1 MKKLYINLLLVLLS
15 AGVTA
20 QIDRSKMPEPG
31 PAPKI
36 ELGETQSFTLENGL
50 KVFVVE
56 NDKLP
61 RVAYSLQLDIDP
73 FAEGDKMGM
82 ADLAGD
88 LMSRGTKNRT
98 KDEINFEIDFIGA
111 SFGTSSTSVFGS
123 SLKKNQ
129 IKLLEIMSDVVK
141 NPDFKQE
148 ELDKLKTQ
156 YISNIQSQKDD
167 PDAIA
172 GNVTRVLLY
181 GKEHPYG
188 EIMTEETV
196 GNVTLEDTKNIY
208 NTYFKPN
215 VAYLAVVGDITLDE
229 AKELVTK
236 YFGDWER
243 GKVPTHTYETPAKP
257 SAPQVAFVN
266 KPGAVQSVISVF
278 NTIDLKPGSEDDIT
292 ASIAN
297 GILGGGFVSKLNL
310 NLREEHSYTYGA
322 RSSISSDEWVGS
334 FSASAKVR
342 NEVTDSAL
350 TEMIKEVMA
359 MPNGKITE
367 DELTTIKNYR
377 SGTFAIGLESASRK
391 ASYAINIDKYNL
403 PEDYYAT
410 YLKKVA
416 DITLEDVKRVSKKY
430 INPYQGYILVVGNQ
444 EEVAEKLKSF
454 SPTGVL
460 KFYDS
465 YGNEVEETTAKAAPE
480 GVTAETVLNAYLDAI
495 GGQKNLSKVNSISMD
510 MKASMQGKPLQIEV
524 TIDGSGKLYQ
534 AISMN
539 GNVMQKQVYNGEK
552 AIVSGMQGTQSL
564 EGDELN
570 KMKEEAVLFPEMNYL
585 KEGYT
590 TVLKGMDTKYDEE
603 VYVLKI
609 TSPSG
614 AEKTNFYSVE
624 SGLLLGSEEMTET
637 PQGSFMN
644 SSTYSEY
651 TTIKGVKYPFKI
663 VEGVGPQTIEMY
675 MNELKVNPKV
685 GDDKYAVE

>member
-1 MKKLYINLLLVLLS
+1 MTVGVS
-15 AGVTA
+15 AQV
-20 QIDRSKMPEPG
+20 DRSKMPEPG

-56 NDKLP
+56 NNKLP

-111 SFGTSSTSVFGS
+111 SFGTSATSAFGS
-123 SLKKNQ
+123 SLKKHQ
-129 IKLLEIMSDVVK
+129 VKLLEIMSDVVK
-141 NPDFKQE
+141 NSDFKQE

-167 PDAIA
+167 PDAISS
-172 GNVTRVLLY
+172 NVSRVLLY
-181 GKEHPYG
+181 GKDHPYG
-188 EIMTEETV
+188 EIMTEETIE
-196 GNVTLEDTKNIY
+196 NVTLEDAKNVY

-215 VAYLAVVGDITLDE
+215 VAYLAVVGDITMAE

-236 YFGDWER
+236 YFGDWKR
-243 GKVPTHTYETPAKP
+243 GEVPTHSYKTPEKP
-257 SAPQVAFVN
+257 TAPRVAFVN

-278 NTIDLKPGSEDDIT
+278 NTIDLKPGSPDDIT
-292 ASIAN
+292 ASITN

-322 RSSISSDEWVGS
+322 RSSISADEWVGS

-359 MPNGKITE
+359 MRSGDITE

-403 PEDYYAT
+403 PQDYYAT

-416 DITLEDVKRVSKKY
+416 DITLADVKSVSKKY
-430 INPYQGYILVVGNQ
+430 INPMQGYILVVGNQ
-444 EEVAEKLKSF
+444 EEVAEKLKQF
-454 SPTGVL
+454 SPTGVIQY
-460 KFYDS
+460 YDS
-465 YGNEVEETTAKAAPE
+465 YGNEVEETTAKPAPE
-480 GVTAETVLNAYLDAI
+480 GVTAQSVLAAYIDAI
-495 GGQKNLSKVNSISMD
+495 GGEKNVEKVKSISMD
-510 MKASMQGKPLQIEV
+510 MKATMQGMPLEIEI
-524 TIDGSGKLYQ
+524 TIDGEGKLFQ
-534 AISMN
+534 AIKMN

-552 AIVSGMQGTQSL
+552 AIMSGMQGTQNL
-564 EGDELN
+564 EGDDLN
-570 KMKEEAVLFPEMNYL
+570 KMKEEAVLFPEMNYM
-585 KEGYT
+585 KGDYT
-590 TVLKGMDTKYDEE
+590 IELKGIDTKFDEE
-603 VYVLKI
+603 VYVLRI
-609 TSPSG
+609 TSPYGS
-614 AEKTNFYSVE
+614 EKTNFYSVE
-624 SGLLLGSEEMTET
+624 SGLLLGSEEMIES

-644 SSTYSEY
+644 SSEFTEY
-651 TTIKGVKYPFKI
+651 TTVKGVKYPFKI
-663 VEGVGPQTIEMY
+663 SEGMGPQTIEMF
-675 MNELKVNPKV
+675 MNELTVNPKV
-685 GDDKYAVE
+685 AADKYSVE